1 MKDCGTATKDQ
12 HYYCLDSEG
21 ADDPSGF
28 SGKGDSGGYVYQ
40 GKNMRVTYYQG
51 HIYTVC
57 GLLTKYLYS
66 AKILHTTH

>member
-1 MKDCGTATKDQ
+1 MKDCGTGTKDQ

-40 GKNMRVTYYQG
+40 GKKHEKYLLPG
-51 HIYTVC
+51 SYTVC

-66 AKILHTTH
+66 AKILHTTR